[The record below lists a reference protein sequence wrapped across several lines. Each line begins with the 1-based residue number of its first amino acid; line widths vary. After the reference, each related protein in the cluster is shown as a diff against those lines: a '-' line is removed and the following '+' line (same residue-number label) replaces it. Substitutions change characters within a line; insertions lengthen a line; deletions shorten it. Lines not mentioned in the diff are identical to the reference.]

1 MSEGSHD
8 TKAPAPGAPPAI
20 VVLVEADEDNLHLL
34 QRVLETTGRYHL
46 HCAPDGHSGLEQI
59 QLYQP
64 DLVLCELDLPV
75 INGFELF
82 KRIRTDPSLDRVC
95 VIAVTGAV
103 MKGERQRCLQMGFSA
118 FIEKPFDIN
127 ELRRLVAECLGA

>member
-1 MSEGSHD
+1 MSAS
-8 TKAPAPGAPPAI
+8 TPASTPTASTPAI
-20 VVLVEADEDNLHLL
+20 LVVVEADVDSLQLL
-34 QRVLETTGRYHL
+34 QRVLETTGLYLL
-46 HCAPDGHSGLEQI
+46 HSASDGHSGLEQI
-59 QLYQP
+59 QLFQP

-82 KRIRTDPSLDRVC
+82 KRIRTDPDLDGVP

-127 ELRRLVAECLGA
+127 ELRRVVAECLGA